1 MRLAS
6 SFRPGSLGFLQRM
19 GRGLHWRFLLG
30 LGGGVLVAVRAE
42 ETFRFLEPRPVTYR
56 LDAAAAA
63 SARALAAAPRWL
75 SARGPGVGTNTLWLG
90 SQVVVQL
97 RATND
102 LPDLLAAGPLRVSE
116 VCDSNVFV
124 LEAPD
129 ALTAARLAAAWAAR
143 PGVTVSHPVRRR
155 PVKLHGGFAP
165 RPNDPLFP
173 RQWHLENRDTN
184 TGTRLGYDLNL
195 RTAWAVTRGAG
206 VVVAQGDDG
215 LQVDHEDL
223 QEAVAG
229 APHYNFFRDT
239 ENGAHPGSLAG
250 HGTAVGGLIAA
261 RAGNGRGVAGV
272 APEVRL
278 ASWVVFDTDGSY
290 LDELQARRMF
300 QYASNVVAVQ
310 NHSWG
315 NADRTFLSVGV
326 LESQGIANALRH
338 GRDGRGVIMVR
349 AAGNER
355 LLLSNANDD
364 AYANDPRVITVGAVR
379 ANGQV
384 TSYSTPG
391 ACVLVAGFSA
401 DRNVEILPGVKTNF
415 PSLATTDRTGILG
428 YNLDWQSGW
437 ADYAFNGSGFE
448 GTSGATPQISGL
460 CALLLSVNPALT
472 WRDVQ
477 QLLILSARQLDPA
490 DPAQRTNAAGLRVNH
505 HVGFGVPDA
514 GRAVALA
521 RPWRLR
527 PPRTEFA
534 SSFRGEVLV
543 PDDGLRVR
551 LTGPRLPAAELRSI
565 PVWPADGLHVDEPT
579 DTVPLVDV
587 GLALAPL
594 AVDLTGKAALIER
607 GQNYFVEKNRHAA
620 AAGARFVIIWNN
632 VGTSDRL
639 FISGVEVHRSPIPVV
654 FMDRQHGLALRDWLA
669 TAPEARAQITLD
681 KARFVLPVSASLQ
694 GEHVTLRVQTTHPRR
709 GDVRLTLVSPAGTR
723 SVLQHFNEDL
733 TNPLDDWTYSSVQ
746 HFFEPTAGDWVVE
759 VSDERPGVVGT
770 VRALDLTVTGVPIE
784 DTDHDGLDD
793 AWEEH
798 YWVGLERGPAE
809 DPDGDG
815 ESNLVEALLG
825 ADPRLA
831 PPLVVELAAWD
842 ARFWR
847 LAWPATPYHHYRL
860 EAAPAAAGPYTSL
873 GEVTA
878 DFGLAEWL
886 APRAAT
892 PEQFFRVRRLEGR

>member
-1 MRLAS
+1 MTP
-6 SFRPGSLGFLQRM
+6 RPHLFTQTLPALNPFL
-19 GRGLHWRFLLG
+19 HRFLPGFPTLV
-30 LGGGVLVAVRAE
+30 VLAAGTLTAAEVLEFREPRRVAYQLEVAE
-42 ETFRFLEPRPVTYR
+42 EG
-56 LDAAAAA
+56 
-63 SARALAAAPRWL
+63 ARARAAAPLWIR
-75 SARGPGVGTNTLWLG
+75 ARPADGGPNALWLG
-90 SQVVVQL
+90 RQVVVQL

-102 LPDLLAAGPLRVSE
+102 LPDLLAAGPLHVSE
-116 VCDSNVFV
+116 GCDSNVFV
-124 LEAPD
+124 LQAPD
-129 ALTAARLAAAWAAR
+129 ALTAARLAADWATR

-184 TGTRLGYDLNL
+184 TGTRLGFDLNL
-195 RTAWAVTRGAG
+195 RPAWAVTRGAG

-215 LQVDHEDL
+215 LEVTHEDL

-239 ENGAHPGSLAG
+239 PDGAHPGSLAG

-272 APEVRL
+272 APAARL
-278 ASWVVFDTDGSY
+278 ASWVVFDTDGSF

-300 QYASNVVAVQ
+300 QYASNVVGVQ

-315 NADRTFLSVGV
+315 NADRAFLSVGV

-355 LLLSNANDD
+355 LQLNNANDD

-391 ACVLVAGFSA
+391 ACVLVAAFSA

-415 PSLATTDRTGILG
+415 PSLTTTDRSGVLG

-521 RPWRLR
+521 GWWRPR
-527 PPRTEFA
+527 PPRTEVS

-551 LTGPRLPAAELRSI
+551 VTGPRLPPPELQSI

-579 DTVPLVDV
+579 AVVPLVDV
-587 GLALAPL
+587 GLALEPIAM
-594 AVDLTGKAALIER
+594 DLTGKAALIER
-607 GQNYFVEKNRHAA
+607 GQNYFVEKIRHAA

-632 VGTSDRL
+632 VGTTDRL
-639 FISGVEVHRSPIPVV
+639 FITGVEVHRSPIPVV
-654 FMDRQHGLALRDWLA
+654 FMDRQRGLALRDWLA
-669 TAPEARAQITLD
+669 TTPEARAQITLE
-681 KARFVLPVSASLQ
+681 KARFVLPVNASLQ
-694 GEHVTLRVQTTHPRR
+694 GEHVTLRVQTTHTRR

-733 TNPLDDWTYSSVQ
+733 SNPLDDWTYSSVQ

-759 VSDERPGVVGT
+759 VSDERAGVVGT

-784 DTDHDGLDD
+784 DTDRDGLDD

-798 YWVGLERGPAE
+798 YWVGLEYGPAD
-809 DPDGDG
+809 DPDRDG
-815 ESNLVEALLG
+815 ESNLVESLLG
-825 ADPRLA
+825 TDPRRA
-831 PPLVVELAAWD
+831 PPLVLELAAWD

-847 LAWPATPYHHYRL
+847 LAWPATPYNRYRL
-860 EAAPAAAGPYTSL
+860 EAAPAAAGPYTTL

-886 APRAAT
+886 APRAGT
-892 PEQFFRVRRLEGR
+892 PEQFFRVQCLEGR